1 MTIDYW
7 SRLPK
12 WTMITAATLFIS
24 DQLRS
29 SSKSA
34 EFAKGI
40 LSLVPSAALQS
51 EGGQVTLQ
59 KATFTR
65 NVHLCYTITT
75 NLLYGVYIYI
85 SYRHLHK
92 LYHTKILARCLY
104 ATMLLIVLAFMFVR
118 LVSFALNGTA
128 ALNSACL
135 IQYNNNNSNK
145 RPTQVRFARKMGN
158 VTHLCFESKWATSMA
173 FHRSKR
179 PFPKSPVTVIP
190 RDVQTLKQ
198 QESFWLFGHTDL
210 GIKTYMA
217 STLTIHAGMHK
228 VSTAG
233 VF

>member
-1 MTIDYW
+1 
-7 SRLPK
+7 
-12 WTMITAATLFIS
+12 MITAATLFIS

-85 SYRHLHK
+85 YIYHIGICTNCIIPKYLHGV
-92 LYHTKILARCLY
+92 IY
-104 ATMLLIVLAFMFVR
+104 ANMLLIVLAFMFVR
-118 LVSFALNGTA
+118 LVAFALNGTA

-158 VTHLCFESKWATSMA
+158 VTHLCFESK
-173 FHRSKR
+173 
-179 PFPKSPVTVIP
+179 
-190 RDVQTLKQ
+190 
-198 QESFWLFGHTDL
+198 
-210 GIKTYMA
+210 
-217 STLTIHAGMHK
+217 
-228 VSTAG
+228 
-233 VF
+233 